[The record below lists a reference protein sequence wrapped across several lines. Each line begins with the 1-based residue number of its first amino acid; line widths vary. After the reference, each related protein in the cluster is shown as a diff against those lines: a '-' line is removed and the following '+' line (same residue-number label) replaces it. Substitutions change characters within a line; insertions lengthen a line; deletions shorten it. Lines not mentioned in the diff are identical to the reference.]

1 MFNVQRSHLLHRD
14 ASGWSQFGLGKG
26 LVHPLNVKSRK
37 RGSLLDGTACGKQGQ
52 ERQPGKIG
60 QENAHGVN
68 ASTTG
73 GSR

>member
-1 MFNVQRSHLLHRD
+1 M
-14 ASGWSQFGLGKG
+14 
-26 LVHPLNVKSRK
+26 HPLNVKPWK
-37 RGSLLDGTACGKQGQ
+37 RGSLLDGTARGKQGQ
-52 ERQPGKIG
+52 ERQPRKIG